1 MTDIEQDTSK
11 QSVTSEIA
19 YVRAMGAVDHTLRAS
34 ANLGV
39 YEFILLLLEKGEP
52 GLPLYATLDRV
63 KSRYST
69 RSGMI
74 KRIAELRK
82 QGLLIERRG
91 RKQSEVL
98 LQPSQELVDQLL
110 PILGLKS
117 NVDRV
122 NYATVTLCNI
132 PDESDEM
139 KISTFLSA
147 DTKSG
152 RHSAHQA

>member
-1 MTDIEQDTSK
+1 
-11 QSVTSEIA
+11 
-19 YVRAMGAVDHTLRAS
+19 
-34 ANLGV
+34 
-39 YEFILLLLEKGEP
+39 
-52 GLPLYATLDRV
+52 
-63 KSRYST
+63 
-69 RSGMI
+69 MI

-82 QGLLIERRG
+82 QGLLIERKG

>member
-1 MTDIEQDTSK
+1 MTSIQNDPSK
-11 QSVTSEIA
+11 QSVIREIA

-39 YEFILLLLEKGEP
+39 YEFILLLLEQGEP

-82 QGLLIERRG
+82 QGLLIERKG
-91 RKQSEVL
+91 KKQSEVL

-110 PILGLKS
+110 PILGIKS
-117 NVDRV
+117 ESQRV
-122 NYATVTLCNI
+122 NYAAVTLCQI
-132 PDESDEM
+132 PDESEEI
-139 KISTFLSA
+139 KITTILSA
-147 DTKSG
+147 DAKT
-152 RHSAHQA
+152 AHQSLHRA